1 MTDRRADFYLFPNKR
16 LEHDTRRVIQAGF

>member
-16 LEHDTRRVIQAGF
+16 VEHDVRRVMQAGF